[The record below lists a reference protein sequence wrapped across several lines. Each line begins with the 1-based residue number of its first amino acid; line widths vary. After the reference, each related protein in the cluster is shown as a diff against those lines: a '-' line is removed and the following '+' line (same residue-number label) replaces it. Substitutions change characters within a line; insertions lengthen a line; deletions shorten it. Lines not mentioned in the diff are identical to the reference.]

1 MASDRRIL
9 FDERLRC
16 LPSGTVALVVEQLW
30 GSTCCW
36 RESWVI
42 INCGLRVLNNIQIL
56 QDTAVFVPWQCR
68 GGRVS
73 NNPKLVTYFVK

>member
-42 INCGLRVLNNIQIL
+42 INCALRVLNIYKYYRIQL
-56 QDTAVFVPWQCR
+56 YLFLGSVEAAVCPIT
-68 GGRVS
+68 
-73 NNPKLVTYFVK
+73 PKLVTYFVK